1 MVILV
6 KILSSRPGSLT
17 SDSVTGRNICS
28 DLEREIVNLDPVY
41 TSTCKSDLLEQE
53 LLVSPSGEVILNF
66 KDPATVTEL
75 PVRIAEIWQG

>member
-17 SDSVTGRNICS
+17 SDSVTWRDMCRY
-28 DLEREIVNLDPVY
+28 LEREIVTLDPVY

-66 KDPATVTEL
+66 KAPATVTEL

>member
-17 SDSVTGRNICS
+17 SDSVTWRDMCRY
-28 DLEREIVNLDPVY
+28 LEREIVTLDPVY

-53 LLVSPSGEVILNF
+53 L
-66 KDPATVTEL
+66 
-75 PVRIAEIWQG
+75 